1 MKKRVVVTG
10 IGAISSLGN
19 NIAEMTDSLENGRVK
34 YDAIPQDRF
43 STSHKLFANNKGF
56 MMDYG
61 LYKDSW
67 ETDVSIMSEVAVKC
81 ISEALES
88 AQLSEEELEQHTAG
102 LCIGTSVGASF
113 PILQRIKKTVEKN
126 EDDYELALYSTP
138 KILGKIAR
146 AFKLKGYVSAISTAC
161 ASGTNSIGRAFDLI
175 ENGKAEIMISG
186 GMDIF
191 TELTY
196 TGFNSLLAISK
207 TKCKPFSNTRDGMSL
222 GDGCAILI
230 LESLD
235 SALARGAQIY
245 AEIKGYHIL
254 NEAYHATAPHPD
266 GKYALKC
273 MKSALAYGSMS
284 VEEVD
289 YINAHGTGTGKNDS
303 AELKA
308 CEAFLQEKKSKT
320 FVGSTKCLT
329 GHTLGAAGSIEA
341 IISILSIRHN
351 ALYANY
357 DATDLPESE
366 KIEFVTKNKSGIPLN
381 TVLSNSFGFGGN
393 MASILIT
400 KYNNQKN

>member
-10 IGAISSLGN
+10 IGAISALGN
-19 NIAEMTDSLENGRVK
+19 NIAEMTESLESGSIK
-34 YDAIPQDRF
+34 YNTIPDDRF
-43 STSHKLFANNKGF
+43 STTHKLFANNRGF
-56 MMDYG
+56 MMDYD
-61 LYKDSW
+61 LYQSSW
-67 ETDVSIMSEVAVKC
+67 DQDVSIMSEVAVKC
-81 ISEALES
+81 INEALDS
-88 AQLSEEELEQHTAG
+88 AQLSAAQLHEHNAG
-102 LCIGTSVGASF
+102 LIIGTSVGASF
-113 PILQRIKKTVEKN
+113 PILQRIRKSVKDN

-146 AFKLKGYVSAISTAC
+146 AFKLQGYVSAISTAC

-175 ENGKAEIMISG
+175 ENGKADIMISG

-196 TGFNSLLAISK
+196 TGFNSLMAISK
-207 TKCKPFSNTRDGMSL
+207 TKCKPFCKSRDGMSL

-230 LESLD
+230 LESLE
-235 SALARGAQIY
+235 SALERGATIY

-266 GKYALKC
+266 GIYALKC
-273 MKSALAYGSMS
+273 MKSALAYGEVS
-284 VEEVD
+284 EDEVD

-303 AELKA
+303 AELKG
-308 CEAFLQEKKSKT
+308 CEALLKDKPT
-320 FVGSTKCLT
+320 RTYVGSTKCLT

-341 IISILSIRHN
+341 IISILSMQHN

-357 DATDLPESE
+357 EADDLPESE
-366 KIEFVTKNKSGIPLN
+366 KIDFVTQNKTNVPLN

-393 MASILIT
+393 MASILLT
-400 KYNNQKN
+400 KYKN